1 MKSRNLLLLSA
12 FLRERVRDV
21 SHLRS
26 TTARQAT
33 PLDMTK
39 GAIGAVFLALMF
51 LCEAFA
57 QESPTPSPMP
67 SASPARYVRI
77 SFVPPPLEGTISLGI
92 YDSSGKLARVL
103 HQEAE
108 LDEFTVGADALV
120 TKWDG
125 KNDDGQDLT
134 AGKYHARGYLVGRLK
149 VENLGKEATPPPAD
163 APTGYVQVKLMPN
176 PLVNNERPTVD
187 LAVGFDDE
195 NSFLKTKD
203 DLPLYTIS
211 EKPNLVRTVIAKNG
225 EKSVDVWQDDGAVV
239 EQFRVSNI
247 DKMMAFDCGEIELK

>member
-1 MKSRNLLLLSA
+1 MTSRPIVAALVGLVL
-12 FLRERVRDV
+12 
-21 SHLRS
+21 
-26 TTARQAT
+26 TC
-33 PLDMTK
+33 PLM
-39 GAIGAVFLALMF
+39 
-51 LCEAFA
+51 A
-57 QESPTPSPMP
+57 QESPSPSPTP
-67 SASPARYVRI
+67 TSSPTAAVARYVRI

-103 HQEAE
+103 YQETN
-108 LDEFTVGADALV
+108 LDEFTVGPDALM

-125 KNDDGQDLT
+125 KNDDGQDLA
-134 AGKYHARGYLVGRLK
+134 AGKYHAHGYLVGHLR

-176 PLVNNERPTVD
+176 PLVNNERPMVD

-211 EKPNLVRTVIAKNG
+211 EKPNLVRAVITKNG
-225 EKSVDVWQDDGAVV
+225 EKSVDVWQDDGTVV
-239 EQFRVSNI
+239 EQFRISNI
-247 DKMMAFDCGEIELK
+247 DKMMAFDCGEIELR